1 MLLSL
6 PACHT
11 GTSKV
16 LLEKLVRRSS
26 VAFRWESKVSVEA
39 GSRKVL
45 RKSSGKW
52 AVCFDV
58 MLACSQ

>member
-26 VAFRWESKVSVEA
+26 VAFRWESKVSAEA

-45 RKSSGKW
+45 
-52 AVCFDV
+52 
-58 MLACSQ
+58 